1 MTHSPEI
8 PRIAGSLIV
17 VSAPSGAGKS
27 SLVKALRSTM
37 PDVGVSVSHTTRA
50 MRPGEV
56 DGEHYHFV
64 DIEAFRS
71 MVSKDAFVEH
81 AEVFG
86 NHYGTAKSSLEGPLS
101 EGRNLILEIDWQG
114 ARQVRAGFPEALSV
128 FILPPSIETL
138 RHRLES
144 RGQDSPEIIDRRM
157 REARSELSHWEE
169 FDYLIVNDDFEKALQ
184 ELGCLV
190 ATARLRRAIQS
201 SRCLSIIELDG

>member
-1 MTHSPEI
+1 MNHFTNLP
-8 PRIAGSLIV
+8 PTGGSLLV

-27 SLVKALRSTM
+27 SLIKALRTTM

-64 DIEAFRS
+64 DVHAFRS
-71 MVSKDAFVEH
+71 IANNNAFVEH

-86 NHYGTAKSSLEGPLS
+86 NLYGTAKSSLEGPLRA
-101 EGRNLILEIDWQG
+101 GRDLILEIDWQG
-114 ARQVRAGFPEALSV
+114 ARQVRDAYPEALSV

-144 RGQDSPEIIDRRM
+144 RGQDRPETIDRRM
-157 REARSELSHWEE
+157 SQARSELSHWAE
-169 FDYLIVNDDFEKALQ
+169 FDYLIINDDFDKALQ

-201 SRCLSIIELDG
+201 PRCISIIELDG